1 MAPPDEAN
9 DAPHSTQRI
18 TVDVRNPSVMRELRI
33 DVPAD
38 ATVAQLK
45 PLIAAEFR
53 ATRCAAEGWPRVGGV
68 RCIANGRVLEDA
80 MALRELAS
88 DVPGIVMHVVIQP
101 DAWVPHEHV
110 PESLD
115 TPTQERSDTQR
126 ASAENGSSAV
136 EPAPLST
143 AERPAAEQNNPLLAF
158 VEQLP
163 RSDLPALAHALYV
176 TYEHYANDF
185 ARLRERHPDVL
196 AIPVPPMVHVAAF
209 DFAPALAVLRNATQT
224 ASTVALVETQ
234 VMLWPPMVDK
244 PLRAREHRAKYTPV
258 TLGGLPYLRRTF
270 EADTDDDARARGAA
284 LCERLAFLNDAMVSL
299 ERLDAASHTPTP
311 SAPPAHVTLEDL
323 ASMLRMLLGL
333 SLHLALAF
341 FLFLSGAPLR
351 YQVFMGGTA
360 ILYAAYQAFH
370 HVQRRIRER
379 QPPAPEP
386 PVPTTRTTA
395 SANATDPSSP
405 SSTGSTQLELPRLPH
420 RRPTAAAFHVDYWMQ
435 RVALWGLESE
445 EAAMGFEHV
454 PPTEPLRITWEP
466 YDWAHVSPPLAPP
479 PSTPAAAAAVTT
491 AAVGRAWFFAL
502 ATFIPRIEEIRYD
515 AIALRRDAILT
526 LARKCEQLKAT
537 GAQLRAPPPMLTHP
551 YAVHL
556 LGESERAS

>member
-80 MALRELAS
+80 MALGELAS

-176 TYEHYANDF
+176 TYEHYAN
-185 ARLRERHPDVL
+185 
-196 AIPVPPMVHVAAF
+196 
-209 DFAPALAVLRNATQT
+209 
-224 ASTVALVETQ
+224 
-234 VMLWPPMVDK
+234 
-244 PLRAREHRAKYTPV
+244 
-258 TLGGLPYLRRTF
+258 
-270 EADTDDDARARGAA
+270 
-284 LCERLAFLNDAMVSL
+284 
-299 ERLDAASHTPTP
+299 
-311 SAPPAHVTLEDL
+311 
-323 ASMLRMLLGL
+323 L
-333 SLHLALAF
+333 SLIH
-341 FLFLSGAPLR
+341 
-351 YQVFMGGTA
+351 
-360 ILYAAYQAFH
+360 I
-370 HVQRRIRER
+370 
-379 QPPAPEP
+379 
-386 PVPTTRTTA
+386 
-395 SANATDPSSP
+395 
-405 SSTGSTQLELPRLPH
+405 
-420 RRPTAAAFHVDYWMQ
+420 
-435 RVALWGLESE
+435 
-445 EAAMGFEHV
+445 
-454 PPTEPLRITWEP
+454 
-466 YDWAHVSPPLAPP
+466 
-479 PSTPAAAAAVTT
+479 
-491 AAVGRAWFFAL
+491 
-502 ATFIPRIEEIRYD
+502 
-515 AIALRRDAILT
+515 
-526 LARKCEQLKAT
+526 
-537 GAQLRAPPPMLTHP
+537 
-551 YAVHL
+551 
-556 LGESERAS
+556 